1 MLFQENLLT
10 PISKKGHH
18 PKPFHSIPLYWALTL
33 EVGLYFSDSHQ
44 KKADNSFDVAFT
56 EITFQQKVKLD
67 IKTVSELL
75 DIGSLLL
82 GVMIK

>member
-1 MLFQENLLT
+1 MLLQENLLR

-18 PKPFHSIPLYWALTL
+18 QKSFNSIPLYWALTL

-67 IKTVSELL
+67 MKTVSKLL
-75 DIGSLLL
+75 DIGYLLL
-82 GVMIK
+82 GVMTK